1 MDKDNKP
8 RALTVKELKYELS
21 AWSDDTEITFGGTLS
36 GHSLVFLRFKR
47 RGEKLLHIDVV
58 EDID

>member
-1 MDKDNKP
+1 MTDLNRPKP
-8 RALTVKELKYELS
+8 LTVGELREELS
-21 AWSDDTEITFGGTLS
+21 AWPDDAQITFGGTLA

-58 EDID
+58 EDI